1 VRVDRSALATGSGE
15 NDLETP
21 FSRLAELCR
30 ALEATTKRTEKSH
43 LIAEF
48 LQRLSLDEVAPAV
61 LLVVGQIFPEFDPR
75 NLEVGWSTIR
85 RVLEKAKQT
94 TLLNN
99 SLSIRRVHESL
110 SEIAHTKGSQSRKL
124 KERLLSGLISDASR
138 EEVEVLVKIIFGEM
152 RIGVNEGVML
162 DALAESSGAPLSLV
176 RRALMLTGNLGEVA
190 LVAVT
195 QGEKGLEGIKP
206 ELFVPLKP
214 MLAETVDDPEEA
226 IEEHGGRTVFEYK
239 FDGARVQIHRLG
251 DEVRIY
257 SRRLSDVTESVP
269 DVVNIVKRFLPKV
282 GIIVEGEITAIG
294 PTGKPLPFQDLM
306 RRFTRVQDVEKA
318 IEQIPLKLHLFDVLY
333 LDGTLLID
341 EPYETRWIILSKIT
355 PGELLA
361 ERTVTNSPAE
371 AKAFLNAA
379 MKAGHEG
386 LMAKR
391 LDSHYNPGARG
402 KDWLKLKPTETVDLA
417 IIAADWGSGRR
428 RGWLSNYH
436 LAAKDDNEWKVIGKT
451 FKGLTDDEFRWMTK
465 RLQAIKVSET
475 DYTVSVRPEVVVEVA
490 FNEVQRSPHYKSGFA
505 LRFARIT
512 RIRDD
517 KGPQDAE
524 SLDHIRTLYKKQF
537 RVKDQL

>member
-1 VRVDRSALATGSGE
+1 M
-15 NDLETP
+15 LE
-21 FSRLAELCR
+21 
-30 ALEATTKRTEKSH
+30 
-43 LIAEF
+43 
-48 LQRLSLDEVAPAV
+48 
-61 LLVVGQIFPEFDPR
+61 
-75 NLEVGWSTIR
+75 
-85 RVLEKAKQT
+85 
-94 TLLNN
+94 
-99 SLSIRRVHESL
+99 
-110 SEIAHTKGSQSRKL
+110 
-124 KERLLSGLISDASR
+124 
-138 EEVEVLVKIIFGEM
+138 
-152 RIGVNEGVML
+152 
-162 DALAESSGAPLSLV
+162 ALAEASDAPLPLV

-190 LVAVT
+190 LIAVT
-195 QGEKGLEGIKP
+195 QGEKGLDGIKP

-214 MLAETVDDPEEA
+214 MLAETADDPEEA

-269 DVVNIVKRFLPKV
+269 DVVSLVQRFLPKV
-282 GIIVEGEITAIG
+282 GIIVEGEITAVG
-294 PTGKPLPFQDLM
+294 PGGKPLPFQDLM

-341 EPYETRWIILSKIT
+341 EPYETRWTILNKIV
-355 PGELLA
+355 PKDLLA
-361 ERTVTNSPAE
+361 ERKVTNSPAE
-371 AKAFLNAA
+371 AKAFLKAA

-402 KDWLKLKPTETVDLA
+402 KDWLKLKPFETVDLV

-436 LAAKDDNEWKVIGKT
+436 LAALDGDEWKVVGKT
-451 FKGLTDDEFRWMTK
+451 FKGLTDEEFRWMTK

-505 LRFARIT
+505 LRFARIM

-517 KGPQDAE
+517 KGSQDAE
-524 SLDHIRTLYKKQF
+524 TLKQIRVHYKRQF

>member
-1 VRVDRSALATGSGE
+1 MMTV
-15 NDLETP
+15 P
-21 FSRLAELCR
+21 FSRLADLCS
-30 ALEATTKRTEKSH
+30 ALEATTKRTEKTR

-48 LQRLSLDEVAPAV
+48 LLEISPDEVAPAV
-61 LLVVGQIFPEFDPR
+61 LLVVGQVFPEFDPR
-75 NLEVGWSTIR
+75 TLEVGWGTMK

-94 TLLNN
+94 TLFRG
-99 SLSIRRVHESL
+99 SLSIRRVHEVL
-110 SEIAHTKGSQSRKL
+110 SEIAQTKGSQSRKL
-124 KERLLSGLISDASR
+124 KERLLVGLISDASSG
-138 EEVEVLVKIIFGEM
+138 EVEVLVKIIFGEM

-162 DALAESSGAPLSLV
+162 EALAEASDAPLPLV

-190 LVAVT
+190 LIAVT

-214 MLAETVDDPEEA
+214 MLAETADDPEEA

-269 DVVNIVKRFLPKV
+269 DVVSLVQRFLPKV
-282 GIIVEGEITAIG
+282 GIIVEGEITAVG
-294 PTGKPLPFQDLM
+294 PGGKPLPFQDLM

-341 EPYETRWIILSKIT
+341 EPYETRWTILNKIV
-355 PGELLA
+355 PKDLLA
-361 ERTVTNSPAE
+361 ERKVTNSPAE
-371 AKAFLNAA
+371 AKAFLKAA

-402 KDWLKLKPTETVDLA
+402 KDWLKLKPFETVDLV

-436 LAAKDDNEWKVIGKT
+436 LAALDGDEWKVVGKT
-451 FKGLTDDEFRWMTK
+451 FKGLTDEEFRWMTK

-505 LRFARIT
+505 LRFARII

-517 KGPQDAE
+517 KGSQDAE
-524 SLDHIRTLYKKQF
+524 TLKQIRVHYKRQF

>member
-1 VRVDRSALATGSGE
+1 MMA
-15 NDLETP
+15 TP
-21 FSRLAELCR
+21 FSRLAELCG
-30 ALEATTKRTEKSH
+30 ALEATTKRNEKTR

-48 LQRLSLDEVAPAV
+48 LRGLSPDEVAPAV
-61 LLVVGQIFPEFDPR
+61 LLVVGQVFPEFDPR
-75 NLEVGWSTIR
+75 TLEVGWSTMK
-85 RVLEKAKQT
+85 RVLERAKQT
-94 TLLNN
+94 TLLRG
-99 SLSIRRVHESL
+99 SLSIRRVHEAL
-110 SEIAHTKGSQSRKL
+110 SEIAQTKGSQSRKL
-124 KERLLSGLISDASR
+124 KERLLVGLISDASMG
-138 EEVEVLVKIIFGEM
+138 EVEVLVKIIFGEM

-162 DALAESSGAPLSLV
+162 DALAEASGAPLPLV

-195 QGEKGLEGIKP
+195 QRERGLEGIKP

-226 IEEHGGRTVFEYK
+226 IEEHGGRTVFEFK

-257 SRRLSDVTESVP
+257 SRRLSNVTESVP
-269 DVVNIVKRFLPKV
+269 DVVSLVQRFLPKV
-282 GIIVEGEITAIG
+282 GIIVEGEITAVG
-294 PTGKPLPFQDLM
+294 PGGKPLPFQDLM

-341 EPYETRWIILSKIT
+341 EPYETRWAILSKIA
-355 PGELLA
+355 PKDLLA

-371 AKAFLNAA
+371 AKAFLKAA
-379 MKAGHEG
+379 MRAGHEG

-402 KDWLKLKPTETVDLA
+402 KDWLKLKPSETVDLA

-428 RGWLSNYH
+428 REWLSNYH
-436 LAAKDDNEWKVIGKT
+436 LAARDGEEWRVVGKT
-451 FKGLTDDEFRWMTK
+451 FKGLTDEEFRWMTK

-512 RIRDD
+512 RIRND

-524 SLDHIRTLYKKQF
+524 TLDQIRAHYKRQF
-537 RVKDQL
+537 KVKDQL

>member
-1 VRVDRSALATGSGE
+1 M
-15 NDLETP
+15 
-21 FSRLAELCR
+21 
-30 ALEATTKRTEKSH
+30 K
-43 LIAEF
+43 
-48 LQRLSLDEVAPAV
+48 
-61 LLVVGQIFPEFDPR
+61 
-75 NLEVGWSTIR
+75 

-94 TLLNN
+94 TLLKN

-124 KERLLSGLISDASR
+124 KERLLSGLISDASQ
-138 EEVEVLVKIIFGEM
+138 EEVEVFVKIIFGEM

-214 MLAETVDDPEEA
+214 MLAETVDNPEEA

-251 DEVRIY
+251 DEVKIY

-341 EPYETRWIILSKIT
+341 EPYETRWKILSKIT
-355 PGELLA
+355 SGELLT
-361 ERTVTNSPAE
+361 ERTVTNSPVE

-402 KDWLKLKPTETVDLA
+402 KDWLKLKPAETVDLA
-417 IIAADWGSGRR
+417 IIAADWGSDRR

-436 LAAKDDNEWKVIGKT
+436 LAAKDDNEWKVVGKT

-524 SLDHIRTLYKKQF
+524 SLDHIRALYKKQF